1 MIRFCYRDRALR
13 LPGMVELAI
22 VSMVIAILT
31 ASCNG
36 AQPDPNSFDFVN
48 SRGDP

>member
-1 MIRFCYRDRALR
+1 MMKTRRRDRATRFPRTMGLT
-13 LPGMVELAI
+13 
-22 VSMVIAILT
+22 VIAMAVALLT

>member
-1 MIRFCYRDRALR
+1 MMRACFRDNISHVTQPLR
-13 LPGMVELAI
+13 LAAIAMAIAFLA
-22 VSMVIAILT
+22 

-36 AQPDPNSFDFVN
+36 VQPDPNSFDFVN